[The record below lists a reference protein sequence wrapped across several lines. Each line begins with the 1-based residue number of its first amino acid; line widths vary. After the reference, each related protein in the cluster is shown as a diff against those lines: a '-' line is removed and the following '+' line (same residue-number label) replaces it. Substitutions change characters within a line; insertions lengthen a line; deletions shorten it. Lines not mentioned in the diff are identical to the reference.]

1 MRVKLNKAVKMFFGN
16 SSLEM
21 VYFEAIA
28 NSLDAKATKINIDI
42 SAKDYSQPETLTISI
57 EDNGVGFTD
66 DRFEKFSNLFD
77 VDESSHK
84 GLGRLVYLCYFENV
98 SVTSTYSGNKQ
109 RTFDFSEGFDGE
121 SKVKPL
127 SQKRSS
133 GATLSMGG
141 YTLTRLAQYSY
152 VQPKYL
158 KDRIL
163 KEFYSRLYKAKQ
175 DGYSVEISITSKING
190 STDTKTII
198 TDNLPDMK
206 MIPIDNVL
214 ELFAK
219 MELHYHIEESP
230 MEKSTVITAISV
242 DNRNYNLDII
252 AEENLPIGYKMVFL
266 LYSDSFNGKVDAA
279 RQNLTLEEN
288 ELQTVKRLFRD
299 NINRIIN
306 ENLPQIAQKNQE
318 RKQRIIN
325 QYPHLNGYF
334 DEENI
339 GYASQTD
346 VIKKAQERFFKAQR
360 EILGAKHLTDEQF
373 KESLELSSRAL
384 TEYIM
389 FRQIII
395 NKLKAIDK
403 NDKEADIH
411 KLIVPMKEQL
421 HGENQMD
428 DLYRNNVWV
437 LDDKYMTYDTVL
449 SDEEMSDVIDVI
461 TDGEVKVNDDD
472 RPDIAL
478 VFSGNPK
485 EDKKVDVVIVEL
497 KRKGLSAENNSIV
510 EVQLENR
517 ARKLMQY
524 YDQNIQQIWFYGIVE
539 FDEEFELHLESDY
552 HQLFSNGKVYYRP
565 KEIVLQKNPRI
576 AVPVGIYIM
585 DFDAVVNDADA
596 RNSTF
601 LNIIKSKFNRK
612 A

>member
-16 SSLEM
+16 ASLEM

-28 NSLDAKATKINIDI
+28 NSLDAKATKIDIAI

-57 EDNGVGFTD
+57 EDNGIGFTD

-98 SVTSTYSGNKQ
+98 SILSSYAGNKQ
-109 RTFDFSEGFDGE
+109 RLFDFSEGFDGE
-121 SKVKPL
+121 SNVKTL
-127 SQKRSS
+127 STKLSS
-133 GATLSMGG
+133 GTTLSMNG
-141 YTLTRLAQYSY
+141 YILTRLAQYSFI
-152 VQPKYL
+152 QPKYL

-175 DGYSVEISITSKING
+175 DGCSVEINITSKING

-198 TDNLPDMK
+198 TDNLPEMT

-214 ELFAK
+214 ELFSK
-219 MELHYHIEESP
+219 MELHYKIEDSP

-318 RKQRIIN
+318 RKQRLIN
-325 QYPHLNGYF
+325 QFPHLNGYF
-334 DEENI
+334 DEDII
-339 GYASQTD
+339 GYASQND

-360 EILGAKHLTDEQF
+360 EILGASHLTEEQY

-403 NDKEADIH
+403 NDLEADIH

-421 HGENQMD
+421 LGKNQMD

-437 LDDKYMTYDTVL
+437 LDDKYMTYDTIL
-449 SDEEMSDVIDVI
+449 SDEEMSTVIDVI
-461 TDGEVKVNDDD
+461 TEGEVKVDDND

-478 VFSGNPK
+478 VFSGNPN
-485 EDKKVDVVIVEL
+485 EGRKVDVVIVEL
-497 KRKGLSAENNSIV
+497 KRKGLSTELNSIV
-510 EVQLENR
+510 EIQLENR

-524 YDQNIQQIWFYGIVE
+524 YNQNIQQIWFYGIVE
-539 FDEEFELHLESDY
+539 FNAEYEMHLASDFHLLY
-552 HQLFSNGKVYYRP
+552 SNGKVYYKN
-565 KEIVLQKNPRI
+565 KEVVIQINPRES
-576 AVPVGIYIM
+576 VPVGIYIM